1 MHTLKVAQPRAELRR
16 YVRLFAQRNTGDRDS
31 LVIEPVPAQLE
42 QILAFELGTPVEIW
56 QPNGSIY
63 KSRFSAIGGA
73 QSQFA
78 AHMHL
83 PGGVIS
89 FGIFFQPTGFSE
101 LFDVPICKLTD
112 TFFEATPVVGRF
124 VHTLWNRLGELCS
137 FEERVHLAERF
148 LLDRAARASAQSVVH
163 ALAEHLFR
171 LHGALRIADLAQLG
185 PWSLRQFER
194 NFLRAMG
201 VTPKVFSRIARFQAA
216 LDAKIARPE
225 RTWLDIAHS
234 YGYHDQMHM
243 IHDFENLGHDTPTR
257 LMEALGDIRPSAYGL
272 DARDISY

>member
-16 YVRLFAQRNTGDRDS
+16 YVRLFAQRNTGNRDPF
-31 LVIEPVPAQLE
+31 VVEPVPAQLE

-56 QPNGSIY
+56 QPNGKIY
-63 KSRFSAIGGA
+63 KSGYTAVGGA

-89 FGIFFQPTGFSE
+89 FGIFFQPTGCSE
-101 LFDVPICKLTD
+101 LFAVPIFELTD

-124 VHTLWNRLGELCS
+124 VRSLWNRLGEVSSL
-137 FEERVHLAERF
+137 EERVHIAERF
-148 LLDRAARASAQSVVH
+148 LLDRAARASTQNVIH

-171 LHGALRIADLAQLG
+171 LQGAVRIADLARLG

-201 VTPKVFSRIARFQAA
+201 VTPKSFARIARFQAA
-216 LDAKIARPE
+216 LDAKIARPG

-234 YGYHDQMHM
+234 FGYHDQMHM
-243 IHDFENLGHDTPTR
+243 IHDFEDLGRDTPTK
-257 LMEALGDIRPSAYGL
+257 LIAALGDIRPAASGL
-272 DARDISY
+272 NAQEISH